1 MLNNLESDIQKII
14 AESAATMAKQIAHAV
29 RQTLAAEIMGK
40 GTSANLNQPSAPK
53 RLGRPP
59 GSKSKTAPVTAL
71 PAAKTSPAAKAS
83 KGKRKRHAITQGELD
98 VVLAVLAKK
107 PNLTSVQI
115 QKAAGIDGK
124 QAARVL
130 SKLRET
136 KKVALKGERSKATY
150 TVA

>member
-1 MLNNLESDIQKII
+1 MLNNLESHIQKII
-14 AESAATMAKQIAHAV
+14 GDSAATMAKQIAHAV
-29 RQTLAAEIMGK
+29 RQSLAAEIMGT
-40 GTSANLNQPSAPK
+40 GAIANPAQPSAPK
-53 RLGRPP
+53 RIGRPP
-59 GSKSKTAPVTAL
+59 GSKSKAAKTPVVAT
-71 PAAKTSPAAKAS
+71 AKTSPAAKTS
-83 KGKRKRHAITQGELD
+83 KGKRKRHAITQAELD

>member
-1 MLNNLESDIQKII
+1 MLNNLESHIQKII
-14 AESAATMAKQIAHAV
+14 ADSAASMAKQIAHAV
-29 RQTLAAEIMGK
+29 RETLAAEIMGK
-40 GTSANLNQPSAPK
+40 APAANVGPSSAPK
-53 RLGRPP
+53 RIGRPP
-59 GSKSKTAPVTAL
+59 GSKSKKAADVVTEK
-71 PAAKTSPAAKAS
+71 PKPS
-83 KGKRKRHAITQGELD
+83 KSKRKRHPITQAELD
-98 VVLAVLAKK
+98 VILGVLAKK